1 MFLKG
6 TCFPSAGGGFSREI
20 LRRPKGLLRM
30 TCLSSE
36 RHLCLW
42 KVGSGVILNLV
53 KNLFILG
60 ITALMLLL
68 FGAYSYYLFINL

>member
-1 MFLKG
+1 
-6 TCFPSAGGGFSREI
+6 
-20 LRRPKGLLRM
+20 M

-68 FGAYSYYLFINL
+68 FGAYYYYLFINL